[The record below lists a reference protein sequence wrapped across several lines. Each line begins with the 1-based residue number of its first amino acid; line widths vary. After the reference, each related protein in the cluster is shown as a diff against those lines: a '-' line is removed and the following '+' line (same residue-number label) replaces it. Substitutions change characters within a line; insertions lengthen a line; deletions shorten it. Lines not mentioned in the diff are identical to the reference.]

1 MENSKSSKPTEADY
15 VRQGAI
21 DGFRGVIDTT
31 PKIKRSWDPLKIK
44 KHELPDYIK
53 YDPVLWQFFR
63 RLHYQNKNF
72 ICLIVGEPGCQPKGS
87 KVLMANGEFKN
98 IENIKV
104 GDRVVSPQKNGKNI
118 FSTVTNLIKHKQ
130 KQIFNVKEINKT
142 HQILYSCSDDHI
154 IPLNYA
160 QKIRPRV
167 DGKRIFSHQK
177 WVIKEKTAKDFSII
191 AENQKIHKYGGFS
204 SFKIN
209 KFENQKNA
217 SINPYF
223 LGVWLG
229 DGNFNQKS
237 SPIISCSKQLIIQ
250 KINSIYKIS
259 SLYTGS
265 NGAKRM
271 NFKKNSTPG
280 RELLKYNLIGKTSG
294 TKFIPKECLLSSID
308 YRKKLLAGLIDT
320 DGYYKKGSGGYNITT
335 KSKCMG
341 NDILFLVKTLGG
353 RGTIRKVTKKIKSY
367 GFVGEYYSVSFY
379 LHDMKLPLQVDYKKK
394 DVSSIYKNSNRVA
407 ITVKKNGKKD
417 VFGFSIDSPSEWY
430 ITDNFMITHN
440 SGKSL
445 TALQLARLLDITPL
459 GNGKFKE
466 NFILKQGKDGRAD
479 AESKLVFGPSDFL
492 RLVKSGLQRGSC
504 IVWDEAGV
512 GNDATKWNDRKSQ
525 LIKHIMQTFR
535 SRNYGVFMT
544 VPDKESVT
552 LSTRRLVHCYIDVF
566 KRTPTHAEMN
576 IVWLKRERTGEKTT
590 TYYKRPTFVDPVSGQ
605 LKKIFVY
612 RVPKISWS
620 IENTYNKIKDSTLQN
635 LYEFYQREME
645 IMEKELGMDQEQ
657 GLSAG
662 KKLKKFNMS
671 SAVEICNE
679 VAEDL
684 LGEDF
689 RPSEAKI
696 ILRMSNKGYDCSKQ
710 QAKLVAELVNQKG
723 NTGMN

>member
-21 DGFRGVIDTT
+21 DAFRTVIDTT

-44 KHELPDYIK
+44 KEELPDYIK

-72 ICLIVGEPGCQPKGS
+72 ICLIVGEPG
-87 KVLMANGEFKN
+87 A
-98 IENIKV
+98 
-104 GDRVVSPQKNGKNI
+104 
-118 FSTVTNLIKHKQ
+118 
-130 KQIFNVKEINKT
+130 
-142 HQILYSCSDDHI
+142 
-154 IPLNYA
+154 
-160 QKIRPRV
+160 
-167 DGKRIFSHQK
+167 
-177 WVIKEKTAKDFSII
+177 
-191 AENQKIHKYGGFS
+191 
-204 SFKIN
+204 
-209 KFENQKNA
+209 
-217 SINPYF
+217 
-223 LGVWLG
+223 
-229 DGNFNQKS
+229 
-237 SPIISCSKQLIIQ
+237 
-250 KINSIYKIS
+250 
-259 SLYTGS
+259 
-265 NGAKRM
+265 
-271 NFKKNSTPG
+271 
-280 RELLKYNLIGKTSG
+280 
-294 TKFIPKECLLSSID
+294 
-308 YRKKLLAGLIDT
+308 
-320 DGYYKKGSGGYNITT
+320 
-335 KSKCMG
+335 
-341 NDILFLVKTLGG
+341 
-353 RGTIRKVTKKIKSY
+353 
-367 GFVGEYYSVSFY
+367 
-379 LHDMKLPLQVDYKKK
+379 
-394 DVSSIYKNSNRVA
+394 
-407 ITVKKNGKKD
+407 
-417 VFGFSIDSPSEWY
+417 
-430 ITDNFMITHN
+430 
-440 SGKSL
+440 GKSL
-445 TALQLARLLDITPL
+445 SAIKLAQMLDITPL
-459 GNGKFKE
+459 GNGKFRE
-466 NFILKQGKDGRAD
+466 NFVLKQGKDGKAD
-479 AESKLVFGPSDFL
+479 AGSKLVFGPSDFL

-590 TYYKRPTFVDPVSGQ
+590 TYYKRPTFVDPISGQ

-612 RVPKISWS
+612 RIPKISWS

-696 ILRMSNKGYDCSKQ
+696 ILRMSTKGYDCSKQ